1 MVELIG
7 SGEVESRVVALEP
20 AVEPLGARVR
30 RLRLERGLS
39 LRSLAMRLGCD
50 HSLIVRWERGDREP
64 APQDLARLARVL
76 RTTTDDLLTGAD
88 LGCGRVASSRSHGH
102 SSRERLGA
110 RIRTLRRRSSIT
122 PWEVFV
128 ATGIDG
134 RRLRTIEAGADPS
147 LAELRAIA
155 EVLGSSLHRLLV
167 EPPRQLGLG
176 VHRPRLASG
185 GRVADPLEAEQTPD
199 APTERIRALRSPGA
213 TPRLGFD
220 GPVRADH

>member
-7 SGEVESRVVALEP
+7 SREVESRVVALKQAAEP
-20 AVEPLGARVR
+20 FGARLR

-39 LRSLAMRLGCD
+39 LRSLAMRLSCD
-50 HSLIVRWERGDREP
+50 HSLVVRWERGDREP

-76 RTTTDDLLTGAD
+76 RVTADELLAGVDLD
-88 LGCGRVASSRSHGH
+88 CGRVASSRSHGQ

-122 PWEVFV
+122 PWDVFV

-147 LAELRAIA
+147 LAELRAVVSLLGASVGQLLAGPDPDRIVLSAMLGRPA
-155 EVLGSSLHRLLV
+155 ERAALV
-167 EPPRQLGLG
+167 E
-176 VHRPRLASG
+176 V
-185 GRVADPLEAEQTPD
+185 
-199 APTERIRALRSPGA
+199 PG
-213 TPRLGFD
+213 
-220 GPVRADH
+220 

>member
-7 SGEVESRVVALEP
+7 SGDVESRVLALEQ
-20 AVEPLGARVR
+20 AAEPFGTRIH
-30 RLRLERGLS
+30 RLRLDRGLS

-50 HSLIVRWERGDREP
+50 HSLVVRWERGDREP

-76 RTTTDDLLTGAD
+76 RTSADDLLTGAA
-88 LGCGRVASSRSHGH
+88 LGCGRVASSRSHGQ
-102 SSRERLGA
+102 SSRERLGG

-122 PWEVFV
+122 PWDVFV

-155 EVLGSSLHRLLV
+155 GLLGASVGHLLA
-167 EPPRQLGLG
+167 ETPRQPGGGTSWGRRAAAGDLRVVAEL
-176 VHRPRLASG
+176 VSSSPR
-185 GRVADPLEAEQTPD
+185 
-199 APTERIRALRSPGA
+199 
-213 TPRLGFD
+213 
-220 GPVRADH
+220 